1 MEMLCAF
8 QKDFTERKA
17 QTCTWPVLLS
27 LCGTT
32 WEVSSCSQLAIGV
45 HTVAGGLL
53 LPLKLSSVT
62 QMIIMLF

>member
-1 MEMLCAF
+1 MCVF

-17 QTCTWPVLLS
+17 QTCCTWPVLLS
-27 LCGTT
+27 PCGTT
-32 WEVSSCSQLAIGV
+32 WEVSSCSQLAVGV